1 MPSFRL
7 ASGIAVLVLTIAPC
21 VPLATA
27 ESDVTLRLEPHC
39 TNQDRTDCPQ
49 FDVAD
54 ALHLTTGRYAAGDI
68 VDIDV
73 VLIGEAGKSIQ
84 LIRSW
89 LQYDPQILEARSVDL
104 TPAIA
109 QPIPGEQTFDAQ
121 AGLIKIGGNA
131 ALNLSNDRV
140 SIARI
145 TFRVISAT
153 QNTTLS
159 FVNYQENG
167 SGQTAVNA
175 AGSGAS
181 LPVMHGNPSMLKVK
195 LADATASESSASSV
209 SSSANSEPAPVIE
222 QIQNSSS
229 AAATS
234 AFSLLQVQDVRVTSH
249 ESSIFLGW
257 LPLRSS
263 ELKGYNV
270 YYGTVSGKYMQRRSI
285 PSTATSLVIRDL
297 TSGTPYYLA
306 IRGVNQSEQESVF
319 SQEVSVTVG
328 DPDTSTSPLVAGID
342 GFDRLT
348 TGITPAPKGNPIQ
361 TRGGNE
367 VSGTTGTGDT
377 VLFLAMFSGL
387 IGTTFAVHRQRA
399 MFSRN
404 NVA

>member
-1 MPSFRL
+1 MFSTRL
-7 ASGIAVLVLTIAPC
+7 ASGIAVLVLALAPA
-21 VPLATA
+21 VPLASA
-27 ESDVTLRLEPHC
+27 DGDVTLRLEPHC
-39 TNQDRTDCPQ
+39 AETDRTNCPQ

-54 ALHLTTGRYAAGDI
+54 ALHLTTGTSAASDI

-73 VLIGEAGKSIQ
+73 VLTGGTGKSIQ

-89 LQYDPQILEARSVDL
+89 LQYDPLILEARSVDL

-131 ALNLSNDRV
+131 ALDLASDRI
-140 SIARI
+140 SIARV

-153 QNTTLS
+153 KNTAIS
-159 FVNYQENG
+159 FVNFQEDG
-167 SGQTAVNA
+167 SGQTSVN
-175 AGSGAS
+175 GAS
-181 LPVMHGNPSMLKVK
+181 SGSTVALLHGNPSMLTVK
-195 LADATASESSASSV
+195 LSGAASASSASSV
-209 SSSANSEPAPVIE
+209 SSSAISEPATVV
-222 QIQNSSS
+222 QQTQNTSGS
-229 AAATS
+229 AAGTS

-270 YYGTVSGKYMQRRSI
+270 YYGTVSGKYIQRRSI

-297 TSGTPYYLA
+297 TAGTPYYLA
-306 IRGVNQSEQESVF
+306 IRGVNQHDEESAF

-328 DPDTSTSPLVAGID
+328 DPDTSTSPLVAGI
-342 GFDRLT
+342 GK
-348 TGITPAPKGNPIQ
+348 TPAPVNPIQ
-361 TRGGNE
+361 ARGGNE

-377 VLFLAMFSGL
+377 ILILALLSGL
-387 IGTTFAVHRQRA
+387 IGTAFAAHRQRA
-399 MFSRN
+399 LLSGSH
-404 NVA
+404 VA